1 MSSALPDRPPTP
13 SASRIDATL
22 LATVLAGVLLLG
34 VAASSLVQLR
44 QSSDESA
51 WAAHARQVLDELTEA
66 KARVKALESPA
77 LGPVIAA
84 DPPKISLLDSSA
96 GALRKLTADNPDQQ
110 RRLDRLGPAL
120 ERLHTAPTLADA
132 TFVAST
138 LDEMQTHERALLAG
152 RRARAKSA
160 NERAELLV
168 VVGNALAFAL
178 VGYSVWRSRREIR
191 ARELAQDLADEQR
204 RAAEDLYNQAPCG
217 YHVSRSPDLVYDR
230 VNDTELAWLGRSRE
244 ELIGKKRFFDFLTP
258 ESKAKI
264 DALSMADRLAA
275 KGSIELELVR
285 HDGSSAKTARATPSS
300 PRSWASAAH
309 SGSPSSRRG

>member
-1 MSSALPDRPPTP
+1 M
-13 SASRIDATL
+13 

-51 WAAHARQVLDELTEA
+51 SVAHAREVLDELTEA